1 MDAPAV
7 LNSNVAIDQ
16 QAQQQLSILGPKSAL
31 YKIQLSGRMFN
42 LVLWIGFTVAG
53 IFLPLSLGL
62 GLFILGL
69 INYLILLSFRLGNYF
84 FTKQAL
90 VDAGAW
96 DPFNVT
102 EDADLSVR
110 L

>member
-1 MDAPAV
+1 M
-7 LNSNVAIDQ
+7 NSWTQVCFVQNSVEWPDVQ
-16 QAQQQLSILGPKSAL
+16 SC
-31 YKIQLSGRMFN
+31 
-42 LVLWIGFTVAG
+42 LWIGFTVAG